1 MGTTASSKLGPAQ
14 AQPSPASSGGSG
26 SSTASPPPAASMG
39 TTGTSPASSGGS
51 GSSTTATTGREHGD
65 DGIEQAG
72 TGTSAVARPEAA
84 VAPPPTE
91 AIYQQVSSAD
101 YGHSGRSCSPTTAG
115 SIESASQM
123 VSLAAFCNLQ

>member
-1 MGTTASSKLGPAQ
+1 
-14 AQPSPASSGGSG
+14 
-26 SSTASPPPAASMG
+26 MG

-51 GSSTTATTGREHGD
+51 STTATTGREHGE

-72 TGTSAVARPEAA
+72 AGTSAVARPEAA

-101 YGHSGRSCSPTTAG
+101 YGQRRSKRQPHRRRKLR
-115 SIESASQM
+115 
-123 VSLAAFCNLQ
+123 VSVANETRGDVVSWSR

>member
-1 MGTTASSKLGPAQ
+1 
-14 AQPSPASSGGSG
+14 
-26 SSTASPPPAASMG
+26 MG

-51 GSSTTATTGREHGD
+51 SSCTTAITGREHGE

-72 TGTSAVARPEAA
+72 AGTSAVARPEAA

-101 YGHSGRSCSPTTAG
+101 YGQRRSKRQPHRRRKLR
-115 SIESASQM
+115 
-123 VSLAAFCNLQ
+123 VSVANETRGDVVSWSR